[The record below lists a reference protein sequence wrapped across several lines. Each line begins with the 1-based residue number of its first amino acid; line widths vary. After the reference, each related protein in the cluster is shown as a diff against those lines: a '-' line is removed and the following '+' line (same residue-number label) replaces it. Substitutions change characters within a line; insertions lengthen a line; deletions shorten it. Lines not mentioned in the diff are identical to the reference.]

1 LPAYTQQQTAAP
13 PGHALPAYPQQM
25 AALAPAAPDPHVREA
40 AAHWLAVS
48 DPDALDE
55 LASGNSAWPMLC
67 CACTYPEY
75 ILARAAMSTGLLSR
89 EAAFGGALF
98 VFALLVTGTA
108 METSTSP
115 AAVAAGIFFQLMYLA
130 AIFGATFAMRR
141 HMRALFS
148 LPGSSVVDCL
158 ASIYPCSVWGLTV
171 LDRQASPPPLPGGG
185 ASAPVDANAVNVAG
199 SAGKW
204 STPLWG
210 CLPHDLHTFQCA
222 AVTPW
227 FMQLR
232 LLVRLGTSSPWLA
245 AVGLFVLYDFGTT
258 AWSANTKGSSQE
270 VRVLL
275 SMAGSLCLGAYL
287 FVSVHTRARI
297 RARYGVEG
305 STLRDVAEVVCCHP
319 CALAQMDRQT
329 TDLARAPLLNGHA
342 KGSPSGAAYGLPPAA
357 GPEAPPPAQPV
368 LASDGLPGGG
378 QLSAPATDAPGPRFV

>member
-1 LPAYTQQQTAAP
+1 
-13 PGHALPAYPQQM
+13 M
-25 AALAPAAPDPHVREA
+25 REA
-40 AAHWLAVS
+40 ATHWLAVS

-55 LASGNSAWPMLC
+55 LASGNSAWPMMC
-67 CACTYPEY
+67 CACMYPEY
-75 ILARAAMSTGLLSR
+75 ILARAATSTGLLSR
-89 EAAFGGALF
+89 EAAYGGALF

-108 METSTSP
+108 METSASP
-115 AAVAAGIFFQLMYLA
+115 AIVTAGIFFQLMY
-130 AIFGATFAMRR
+130 IGGICGATFAMRR

-171 LDRQASPPPLPGGG
+171 LNRQASPPPPPGGG
-185 ASAPVDANAVNVAG
+185 ESAPVDANAVNVAG

-275 SMAGSLCLGAYL
+275 SMAGSLCLGAYF
-287 FVSVHTRARI
+287 FVSVNTRARI
-297 RARYGVEG
+297 CARYGVEG
-305 STLRDVAEVVCCHP
+305 STRRCRGRVLPPV
-319 CALAQMDRQT
+319 
-329 TDLARAPLLNGHA
+329 RAGA
-342 KGSPSGAAYGLPPAA
+342 DGSPDNRPRPCTAAQRPRQVAQRRRVRPAVRGRPRGATAGSARPRQRRPPRG
-357 GPEAPPPAQPV
+357 GPPLGARQ
-368 LASDGLPGGG
+368 
-378 QLSAPATDAPGPRFV
+378 